1 MVLRLAWRN
10 VWRNPR
16 RTLVVVTAI
25 AVGISGCLVAMA
37 VNFGMVA
44 EMIDTAIASGLGHIQ
59 IHASGWDEKPE
70 LKVRLDDGG
79 ASLRTVLDEAPDIR
93 AWAPRLRS
101 EGLVA
106 SPRGSVGVT
115 IIGVDPA
122 REPKISETADSIT
135 EGEWLGERR
144 RVVIG
149 EALARRLKVGVGSK
163 VVLTVQDLTAELTG
177 QAFRVSGLMNTRSRD
192 LDDGTVLMRIA
203 EAQALLGMG
212 AAISEVVITA
222 IDRRDIAAI
231 HARLEATLGAA
242 SEVRTWEQLV
252 PLLVYMVD
260 TFDSMGLVLYAAIF
274 IAMSFGIANVLMMA
288 VYERTREIG
297 MMRAM
302 GMGRGRVVAMVIVES
317 CFVTALGLAVGIG
330 LALLGVAALSDGID
344 ISRFADSM
352 DAYGMG
358 TLLKPVVRAQ
368 DFASPI
374 LVGSVTAV
382 LAGLWPAYRA
392 SRANPA
398 DALRHY

>member
-37 VNFGMVA
+37 VNFGMVV

-79 ASLRTVLDEAPDIR
+79 ASLRTVLDEAPGVR

-115 IIGVDPA
+115 LIGVDPV
-122 REPKISETADSIT
+122 REPKISESADSIT

-212 AAISEVVITA
+212 NSISEVVITA
-222 IDRRDIAAI
+222 IDRKEIAAI
-231 HARLEATLGAA
+231 HARLEAILGAE

-302 GMGRGRVVAMVIVES
+302 GMGRGRVVAMIIVES
-317 CFVTALGLAVGIG
+317 CLVTALGLAVGIG
-330 LALLGVAALSDGID
+330 LALLGVAALGDGID

-358 TLLKPVVRAQ
+358 TLLTPVVRAQ

-398 DALRHY
+398 NALRHY

>member
-79 ASLRTVLDEAPDIR
+79 ASLRTILDEAPDVL

-231 HARLEATLGAA
+231 HARLEATLGAT

-330 LALLGVAALSDGID
+330 LALLGVAALGDGID

-358 TLLKPVVRAQ
+358 TLLTPVVRAQ

>member
-1 MVLRLAWRN
+1 
-10 VWRNPR
+10 
-16 RTLVVVTAI
+16 
-25 AVGISGCLVAMA
+25 
-37 VNFGMVA
+37 
-44 EMIDTAIASGLGHIQ
+44 
-59 IHASGWDEKPE
+59 
-70 LKVRLDDGG
+70 
-79 ASLRTVLDEAPDIR
+79 
-93 AWAPRLRS
+93 
-101 EGLVA
+101 
-106 SPRGSVGVT
+106 VGVT
-115 IIGVDPA
+115 LIGVDPV
-122 REPKISETADSIT
+122 REPKISESADSIT

-192 LDDGTVLMRIA
+192 LDDGTVLMRIT

-212 AAISEVVITA
+212 NSISEVVITA
-222 IDRRDIAAI
+222 IDRKEIAAI
-231 HARLEATLGAA
+231 HARLEATLGAE

-302 GMGRGRVVAMVIVES
+302 GMGRGRVVAMIIVES
-317 CFVTALGLAVGIG
+317 CLVTALGLAVGIG
-330 LALLGVAALSDGID
+330 LALLGVAALGDGID

-358 TLLKPVVRAQ
+358 TLLTPVVRAQ
-368 DFASPI
+368 DFAIPI

-398 DALRHY
+398 NALRHY

>member
-59 IHASGWDEKPE
+59 IHARGWDEKPE

-79 ASLRTVLDEAPDIR
+79 ASLRSVLDEAPDVR

-274 IAMSFGIANVLMMA
+274 ISKSCGIANVLMMA
-288 VYERTREIG
+288 V
-297 MMRAM
+297 
-302 GMGRGRVVAMVIVES
+302 
-317 CFVTALGLAVGIG
+317 
-330 LALLGVAALSDGID
+330 
-344 ISRFADSM
+344 
-352 DAYGMG
+352 
-358 TLLKPVVRAQ
+358 
-368 DFASPI
+368 
-374 LVGSVTAV
+374 
-382 LAGLWPAYRA
+382 
-392 SRANPA
+392 
-398 DALRHY
+398 